1 MQRETRSQILLAT
14 RQLIDKKGLPAVTL
28 RAVGDEVGLSRG
40 AAYRYFPDKESLLAE
55 IVTEDFQILLQSFER
70 MRLECVDNENLVKT
84 LLDEFYAFGL
94 EHKFRYQL
102 MFSTEW
108 DQAKFPR
115 LHEYALAVFRKTEEF
130 LSLLAAERND
140 NIGSITDMA
149 AVVFSFVHGLVELHH
164 AGHSE
169 MTKGLDEPGRLFDL
183 LVRLII
189 GPRMGR

>member
-1 MQRETRSQILLAT
+1 MQSDTKSQILLAT
-14 RQLIDKKGLPAVTL
+14 RRLIDNKGLAAVTL

-70 MRLECVDNENLVKT
+70 RRQECAGIEILVRT

-94 EHKFRYQL
+94 GHKSHYRL

-108 DQAKFPR
+108 DRDKFPR
-115 LHEYALAVFRKTEEF
+115 LHEYALAVFRKIEEF
-130 LSLLAAERND
+130 LSLLAAERSD
-140 NIGSITDMA
+140 EIGPATDMA
-149 AVVFSFVHGLVELHH
+149 AVVFSFVHGIVELHH

-169 MTKGLDEPGRLFDL
+169 MAKGLDEPGRLFDL
-183 LVRLII
+183 LVRMIA
-189 GPRMGR
+189 GPGR